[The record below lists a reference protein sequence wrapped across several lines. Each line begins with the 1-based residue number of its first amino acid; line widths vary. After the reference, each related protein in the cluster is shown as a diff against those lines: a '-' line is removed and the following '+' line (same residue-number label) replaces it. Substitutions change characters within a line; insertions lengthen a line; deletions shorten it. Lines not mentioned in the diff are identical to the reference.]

1 MLLAA
6 DVGNTN
12 IIWGLFD
19 GPQLLHHW
27 RVHTD
32 RHRMADEYA
41 VLLDSLFRL
50 AGRSLDEVTG
60 LAVATVVPPLRAAF
74 SELAARH
81 LGCRLMFVGPEQT
94 GGLRLDVDDPGRVGA
109 DRIANAVA
117 AWERYRRAVIVVD
130 FGTATNFDVVSAEGA
145 FIGGAIAPGVLI
157 SMEALFQRAAA
168 LPRIDL
174 VRPPSPI
181 GRDTVTNMQS
191 GTVYGVAG
199 LVDGLVERIRGA
211 LGDPG
216 VPAIATGGLAP
227 LLAGEMAT
235 IDAVDPFLTL
245 TGVRIIYE
253 RASGRIG

>member
-1 MLLAA
+1 MSFFVRNGSSEPLA
-6 DVGNTN
+6 
-12 IIWGLFD
+12 
-19 GPQLLHHW
+19 
-27 RVHTD
+27 
-32 RHRMADEYA
+32 
-41 VLLDSLFRL
+41 L
-50 AGRSLDEVTG
+50 AE
-60 LAVATVVPPLRAAF
+60 
-74 SELAARH
+74 ARPCH
-81 LGCRLMFVGPEQT
+81 KLVS
-94 GGLRLDVDDPGRVGA
+94 D